1 MGVIDK
7 AKSVVSKLTK
17 KSGSYEV
24 YDMSTKESRQMQV
37 KRDFEHAKTEKEPVT
52 QKFIELNRYYNN
64 NHYTKD
70 QMLEINAKYGWD
82 FIPPVLPDPFIQVE
96 SQIDD
101 TIPAFQFKGRDDDL
115 DSARAKIREAVVN
128 FIMYNNKVEELN
140 LDNERCLNELGT
152 ALWKVSFDG
161 SITGPGFVGDIVIGN
176 PDPANIF
183 PDPAAYSVDECEY
196 ICYAFRMHRRKARR
210 TFGKVVDELIADGM
224 HSDTEI
230 YDSAKKTTIDD
241 NTVQVVEYWYRD
253 DDGDIACSICINDVE
268 VKHIKKYWQNTR
280 HSGNKMFPFIK
291 YGKIP
296 VRKSFWD
303 KGEIEPIIDL
313 VDAANRELFTAL
325 LNDMFMANDIT
336 LVEEGALAEGQ
347 EMQNIPGAVIHTKA
361 NRSAGVKRLGGVS
374 QNANIFNMIK
384 FIHEKIQETTGNY
397 VSQMGKE
404 PTRVTTASGIAQLNE
419 RADARKT
426 VKSAG
431 RLEGFAQLAEL
442 IDWTALEFYNTDRII
457 LIRGEKEGE
466 PDTTITFNSERIRV
480 LDDAMTTEAD
490 EPQYYYPKVDVEIT
504 AGAGIKK
511 SKSFT
516 LAATSELAGMNIT
529 PMNAPIVKSIIDLLD
544 LPNKDEIMQAIDM
557 ATQPPQPTPGTAE
570 GGEGEQ
576 FKAAF
581 AKLSPE
587 EQQAFASADEQ
598 TQLAIMEQMGGGMG

>member
-1 MGVIDK
+1 MGVVDK
-7 AKSVVSKLTK
+7 VKTVVSKLTK

-24 YDMSTKESRQMQV
+24 YDMSTKESRQIQV
-37 KRDFEHAKTEKEPVT
+37 KRDFEHAKTEKEPIT
-52 QKFIELNRYYNN
+52 QKFVELNRYYNN
-64 NHYTKD
+64 QHYSKD

-82 FIPPVLPDPFIQVE
+82 FIPPTLPDPFIQVE
-96 SQIDD
+96 SQIDN

-161 SITGPGFVGDIVIGN
+161 SISGPGFVGDIVIGN

-183 PDPAAYSVDECEY
+183 PDPSAYSIDECEF
-196 ICYAFRMHRRKARR
+196 IIYAFRMHRRKAKRI
-210 TFGKVVDELIADGM
+210 FGKVVEELIADGM
-224 HSDTEI
+224 HRDTEI
-230 YDSAKKTTIDD
+230 YDSAKKVTIDD

-253 DDGDIACSICINDVE
+253 DEGDIACSICINDIE
-268 VKHIKKYWQNTR
+268 VKHIPKYWQNTR

-336 LVEEGALAEGQ
+336 IVEEGALAEGQ
-347 EMQNIPGAVIHTKA
+347 EMQNVPGAVVHTKA
-361 NRSAGVKRLGGVS
+361 NRSAGIKRLGGVS

-404 PTRVTTASGIAQLNE
+404 PVRVTTASGIAQLNE

-426 VKSAG
+426 VKGAG

-466 PDTTITFNSERIRV
+466 PDTTITYNSDRIRV
-480 LDDAMTTEAD
+480 MDNQTEPGG
-490 EPQYYYPKVDVEIT
+490 EPQYYYPKVDVEIN
-504 AGAGIKK
+504 AGEGIKK

-529 PMNAPIVKSIIDLLD
+529 PANAPIVKSIVDLLD

-557 ATQPPQPTPGTAE
+557 AMQPPQVPLGADM
-570 GGEGEQ
+570 GGQDEQ

-581 AKLSPE
+581 AKLTPE
-587 EQQAFASADEQ
+587 EQEIFASANQQ
-598 TQLAIMEQMGGGMG
+598 TQLGIMEQLMGGGMG